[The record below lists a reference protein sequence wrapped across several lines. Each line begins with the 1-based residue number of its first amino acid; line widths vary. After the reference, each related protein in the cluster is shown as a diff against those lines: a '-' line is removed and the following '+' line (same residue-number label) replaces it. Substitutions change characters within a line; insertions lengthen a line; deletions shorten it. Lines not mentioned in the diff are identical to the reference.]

1 MRRFLTTLFAAV
13 LSSAALAQG
22 IEFEHDWAKAL
33 ERAKAENKPLLIDFY
48 TDWCGWCKVQDTTTW
63 TDLNVARYV
72 NNYMVAVKLDA
83 EREGGEVAVRFRPTG
98 YPTVVMYDPRTE
110 PQRAA
115 YYVGYNANAAEYLA
129 QLKTDAEG
137 TTGAIGFRPD
147 QPSPKFPDFVRSR
160 YSKTRMKAQPAE
172 AVESWL
178 NEHPDAPLEVQWAV
192 LSLSSLTP
200 ERAEQVIAERA
211 RWAEFAGEAA
221 VNNFV
226 ESQIF
231 RRVMSVPTVE
241 ELAPALE
248 FAAAH
253 GGPDLNLNMI
263 TAQWA
268 SRTKNWAYL
277 TELLG
282 GDWAKDLDVAFLNSM
297 LWPIAETEGIA
308 PEVAQAAAKV
318 FAARMVD
325 GVDPSYRD
333 TYAWLLFRAGD
344 KKSAKAQAKQA
355 IAESGGKLDSSEEL
369 LAKMK

>member
-13 LSSAALAQG
+13 LSSATLAQG
-22 IEFEHDWAKAL
+22 IEFEHDWSKAL

-110 PQRAA
+110 LQRAA

-147 QPSPKFPDFVRSR
+147 QPNPEFPDFVRSR

-172 AVESWL
+172 AVEAWL

-200 ERAEQVIAERA
+200 ARAEQVIAERA

-231 RRVMSVPTVE
+231 RRVMAVPTVE

-308 PEVAQAAAKV
+308 PEVAQAATKV

-325 GVDPSYRD
+325 GVDPTYRD

-344 KKSAKAQAKQA
+344 KKAAKAQAKQA